1 MTPARVALLSTYEL
15 GHQPLGLASAAA
27 ALRARGHEVE
37 CQDLAVEALDPSRL
51 RDVDLIAISVPMH
64 TAARLALRILPSV
77 RALNPRA
84 RVCFYGLY
92 ASLLHEQPGVDLV
105 AGGEYEPALCD
116 LADSLTARE
125 EIQRGR
131 PGLGAHPGF
140 ARDAVP
146 IPDRTGLPPLE
157 RYARL
162 HVGSESG
169 SETGSEA
176 AERDALAG
184 YVECSRGC
192 AHRCTHC
199 PWTAVYE
206 GRLRLVD
213 ASAVLAD
220 IEQQLALGAEH
231 ITFGD
236 PDFLNAVPHSLAI
249 AEELHRRHPQVSF
262 DATIKVEHLLRHE
275 DLLPRLRD
283 LGCLFVTSAFESTS
297 DEVLRE
303 LRKGH
308 SAGDLARTLALAERA
323 GIALRPTWVAFNPW
337 GSLED
342 YLEQLAFIE
351 RHGLIG
357 HVAPVQLALRLLLP
371 PGSALLDPLRA
382 QGLLGDYDAAGLT
395 YRWRPRDPCIDAL
408 QAEVSR
414 IVEADAHASSPPPA
428 QETFARVE
436 AAALDAAGLP
446 PRAGAPPAAPRHTV
460 PGLTESWFC

>member
-1 MTPARVALLSTYEL
+1 MAPARVALLSTYEL

-51 RDVDLIAISVPMH
+51 RDADLIAISVPMH
-64 TAARLALRILPSV
+64 TAARLALRLLPTV

-84 RVCFYGLY
+84 RICLYGLY
-92 ASLLHEQPGVDLV
+92 ASLLHEQPGIDLV
-105 AGGEYEPALCD
+105 AGGEYEPALCE
-116 LADSLTARE
+116 LADSLAARE

-131 PGLGAHPGF
+131 PGLGAQPGF

-146 IPDRTGLPPLE
+146 IPDRAGLPPLE

-162 HVGSESG
+162 HAGF
-169 SETGSEA
+169 ETGLQA
-176 AERDALAG
+176 GERVALAG

-199 PWTAVYE
+199 PWTAVYQ

-220 IEQQLALGAEH
+220 IEQQVALGAEH

-249 AEELHRRHPQVSF
+249 AEALHRRHPAVSF
-262 DATIKVEHLLRHE
+262 DATIKVEHLLQHG

-308 SAGDLARTLALAERA
+308 SAGDLVRALALAEAA

-337 GSLED
+337 ASLED
-342 YLEQLAFIE
+342 YLQQLAFIE
-351 RHGLIG
+351 RHALIG
-357 HVAPVQLALRLLLP
+357 HVAPLQLALRLLLP
-371 PGSALLDPLRA
+371 PGSALLEPLRE
-382 QGLLGDYDAAGLT
+382 QGLLGDYDIEALT
-395 YRWRPRDPCIDAL
+395 YRWRPRDPRSDAL
-408 QAEVSR
+408 QAELSR
-414 IVEADAHASSPPPA
+414 IVEADAHAPSPPPA
-428 QETFARVE
+428 HETFARIQ

-446 PRAGAPPAAPRHTV
+446 PREGASPAEPRHAV
-460 PGLTESWFC
+460 PGLSESWFC